1 MLFKEDNGTIK
12 EKNYIWLEYRC
23 PNEVLKDSEFCIECC
38 TKEKPGYKYQAVPKF
53 DHGIVGGPYSEKS
66 KLYGSNYY
74 LGLIKA
80 GWKIRPDHESRAKEE
95 QQKANMVKAKLD
107 ESGNTLSVKT
117 SSPKV
122 PTPKVATPK
131 VATPKPAIPKLKVP
145 TPKSSSN
152 DSPKKPAKIRIAK
165 KAPPLAS
172 EEPAIFVESLEA
184 PIPVSQVI
192 TVKVKKIRSGGTEY
206 YYDAKSGKLY
216 GVSTKGV
223 GAYKG
228 RYDAENDLVNT
239 SYPDSDYE

>member
-1 MLFKEDNGTIK
+1 MLFKEENGTFK

-23 PNEVLKDSEFCIECC
+23 PNEVLKDSEFCSECC

-74 LGLIKA
+74 LNLIKA
-80 GWKIRPDHESRAKEE
+80 GWKIRPEDESRAKEE

-107 ESGNTLSVKT
+107 ESGNTLTVKT
-117 SSPKV
+117 NDPTTPVVGIPKAG
-122 PTPKVATPK
+122 TPK
-131 VATPKPAIPKLKVP
+131 IPKLKVS
-145 TPKSSSN
+145 TPKSASN
-152 DSPKKPAKIRIAK
+152 ESPKKPVKIRIAK
-165 KAPPLAS
+165 KTLPLAS
-172 EEPAIFVESLEA
+172 EEPAVFVESLE
-184 PIPVSQVI
+184 PPVAVCEII

-239 SYPDSDYE
+239 CYPDSDYE